1 MKLIDRYMS
10 AVAQVLPE
18 SRRDEITRELRAN
31 ILDKLESIRAERGC
45 DLTDAEISEVL
56 KHLGHPE
63 QVAASFLPPK
73 QLVTPELFPLYKQVL
88 NYGIIFMFV
97 LELIKFGV
105 VFLSSGHIAIAG
117 LLSGFVIHSLLMFA
131 SVTGVFYVLSN
142 PPGGKPFFKPYQ
154 CWSPE
159 KLPPISYNWQ
169 RMSMCERGVDFSTD
183 LFLFL
188 LLHYPLLM
196 SDEVLATLT
205 IGFSH
210 DMQHWM
216 AWLATVVGAS
226 LLFGLWNLR
235 FGYWTLPKL
244 LISATINLVM
254 GALLVAISRLPQ
266 VVVDTVTTEERVFFI
281 GVVNGVISTGM
292 LWVGI
297 WLIGQAGWEM
307 YRAWQLS
314 RANSN

>member
-10 AVAQVLPE
+10 AVAFCLPE
-18 SRRDEITRELRAN
+18 NRRDEITRELRAN
-31 ILDKLESIRAERGC
+31 ILDKLESLAEQQGR
-45 DLTDAEISEVL
+45 EVSEDDVAAVL
-56 KHLGHPE
+56 KELGHPE
-63 QVAASFLPPK
+63 QIANSFLPAQ
-73 QLVTPELFPLYKQVL
+73 QLVTAELFPLYRQVL
-88 NYGIIFMFV
+88 SYGIIFMFV

-105 VFLSSGHIAIAG
+105 VFLSSGHIAVAG
-117 LLSGFVIHSLLMFA
+117 LLSGFFIKSLLMFA

-142 PPGGKPFFKPYQ
+142 PPKGKPFFKPYQ

-159 KLPPISYNWQ
+159 KMPPVVHNWQ
-169 RMSMCERGVDFSTD
+169 RISLSERAIDFSSD

-196 SDEVLATLT
+196 SDEVLASLTL
-205 IGFSH
+205 GFSEP
-210 DMQHWM
+210 MQHWVP
-216 AWLATVVGAS
+216 WLAAIVGFS
-226 LLFGLWNLR
+226 LLFGVWNLR
-235 FGYWTLPKL
+235 YGFWTLPKL

-254 GALLVAISRLPQ
+254 GALLVTISRLPH
-266 VVVDTVTTEERVFFI
+266 VVVDSVTTDERVFFM
-281 GVVNGVISTGM
+281 GVANDVISTGL

-314 RANSN
+314 KVK

>member
-1 MKLIDRYMS
+1 
-10 AVAQVLPE
+10 
-18 SRRDEITRELRAN
+18 
-31 ILDKLESIRAERGC
+31 
-45 DLTDAEISEVL
+45 
-56 KHLGHPE
+56 
-63 QVAASFLPPK
+63 
-73 QLVTPELFPLYKQVL
+73 VTPELFPLYKQVL

-244 LISATINLVM
+244 LVSATINLVM